1 MAGYGSTPGDES
13 RDVGT
18 NPTDLALD
26 LAGLNVDVVDI
37 FSQPELASERAIEI
51 SLILGAGAAV
61 SLRTPDTCNA
71 EELDPSDPGEI
82 SRL

>member
-1 MAGYGSTPGDES
+1 M
-13 RDVGT
+13 GT

-26 LAGLNVDVVDI
+26 LAGLNVDAEDT
-37 FSQPELASERAIEI
+37 FSQPFELASERAIEI
-51 SLILGAGAAV
+51 SRILGAGAAV
-61 SLRTPDTCNA
+61 SLRTPDACNA